1 MGVITRRALAVG
13 TPSERRC
20 CLMLLTVTFHI
31 FGYTVTIKVKKQNRH
46 PAR

>member
-1 MGVITRRALAVG
+1 MGVIIRRALVG

>member
-1 MGVITRRALAVG
+1 MGVIIRRALAVG

-31 FGYTVTIKVKKQNRH
+31 YVYTVTIKVKKQNRH